1 MNAAPTPYGWLQPLL
16 ADAGLA
22 EPLALTAPEQRVGR
36 TELKT
41 SRKLVSKAHAIL
53 AHTVAGAATVED
65 RSVNGTFLNGARLPQ
80 NDPAPL
86 QHGDV
91 VTLLAADSA
100 EFAFVYVA
108 AAALGPPAA
117 VPEYAWDAS
126 QTQRAPHRTRAHPHS
141 SHPAPAP
148 PSTTGTTR
156 SSPPSYAR
164 TARTSRPPF
173 FSATSKPCTSSP
185 AARPPCCRRLP
196 SSSASACC
204 TSSTFGCKAFTYSAH
219 PTLTPPPSA
228 PPRSGAAPP
237 RGRRRSCA
245 PPRSRRRAS
254 AARAARRRSTLGA
267 AP

>member
-1 MNAAPTPYGWLQPLL
+1 MDDAPTPYGWLQPLA

-53 AHTVAGAATVED
+53 AHTAAGAATVED
-65 RSVNGTFLNGARLPQ
+65 RSVNGTYLNGARLPQ

-117 VPEYAWDAS
+117 DAS
-126 QTQRAPHRTRAHPHS
+126 
-141 SHPAPAP
+141 
-148 PSTTGTTR
+148 
-156 SSPPSYAR
+156 
-164 TARTSRPPF
+164 TA
-173 FSATSKPCTSSP
+173 A
-185 AARPPCCRRLP
+185 
-196 SSSASACC
+196 
-204 TSSTFGCKAFTYSAH
+204 
-219 PTLTPPPSA
+219 
-228 PPRSGAAPP
+228 
-237 RGRRRSCA
+237 
-245 PPRSRRRAS
+245 
-254 AARAARRRSTLGA
+254 AARRRPSLARRPSLGVGLAPPDADACVRLVRKLLVERTAAPPPPPVAAAPPSPAVAVAAGPPTPHASGGAPLAGGASSPPLRRPSTQLRSGVFTPCGGA
-267 AP
+267 AAERVVERKSEIEFSTRES